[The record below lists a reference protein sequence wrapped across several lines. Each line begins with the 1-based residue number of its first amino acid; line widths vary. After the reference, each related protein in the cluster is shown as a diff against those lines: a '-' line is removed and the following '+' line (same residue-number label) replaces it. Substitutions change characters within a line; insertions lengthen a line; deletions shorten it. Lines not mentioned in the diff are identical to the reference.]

1 MMTMEKNSPFLKY
14 VAEDLLKRYGHDM
27 SGVTLVFPNKRA
39 SLFINEHLAALTDKP
54 IWSPTYTTISE
65 MLQGKSDLVIADDIK
80 LVCELHKSFNQCTGS
95 KELLDQFYGWGT
107 VLLSD
112 FDDIDKSMAK
122 ATDVFANLRDLHAY
136 DNLDYLSEQQIEVL
150 KHFFDNFD
158 EHQNSKLKEKFL
170 HLWSHFGEVY
180 TDFNKRLREQGLAY
194 EGALY
199 RSVVSDESISFG
211 EGPYLMVGFN
221 ALQEVERKLFERLKR
236 ESHALF
242 YWDFDKYYIDD
253 ETRPYEA
260 GTFVKNALLRFPNA
274 FDNDNDAIYNNM
286 ANGKRMR
293 FIGAPT
299 GNVQA
304 RYVGEWLSN
313 DDDRVKAGNRSAVVM
328 CDETLLPTVVHSI
341 PPAVSDLNI
350 TTGFPLSHTSAAS
363 LLTLLLD
370 LNMYGI
376 RGNQYRQKYV
386 NAVLRHPYAMFI
398 SPKAAEVSE
407 DITRRHRYYPR
418 REELAQDDGLR
429 LLFRDL
435 SLNDGSKTYNELE
448 TINEWLLAL
457 LKGIAIEAHQ
467 QKPDSPFD
475 HESIFRVYTL
485 MNKMSGLVK
494 NGDLATDKVTY
505 FRLIRQVVDTT
516 RVPYH
521 GEPAVGLQVMGVLE
535 TRNLDFDHL
544 LILSCNEGNMPQG
557 ADLSSF
563 IPQSIRKAYGLS
575 TIDYNVSLY
584 AYYFYR
590 MIQRAKDVTI
600 MYVNAADNKNTGEM
614 SRFMLQLLVE
624 SGMTIDR
631 MSLHTEQVP
640 IVLEK
645 HPIEKTPEV
654 LAKLEKK
661 DYLSPTSINRY
672 LRCGLQFYYYDIA
685 GIKEPD
691 DDSDEIDNRIFGT
704 IFHNASLFVYDSI
717 TGVDRKTVDE
727 AHPFSAEGHQVEKQ
741 QIENVIKSKT
751 QMEWAVNKAFCQD
764 LFKVEEKESPEYNG
778 LQLIHRNVIMH
789 YLKQLLII
797 DSQLAPFAIH
807 GLEGK
812 VTGTIMAKTSK
823 GMKKVSVG
831 GFIDR
836 LDEVTG
842 KDGVQ
847 RLRVL
852 DYKTGSKDLK
862 SLSCID
868 DVFSPEKIKDHSDYY
883 LQAMLYSWIVS
894 KSAEVNPQ
902 GLPVSPALLFI
913 QHSGKEDYSP
923 VLKFSQGKGKSKE
936 TIEINDICDYNDEM
950 EERLSQLIGEIFEP
964 THPFKPTEDKTTCKN
979 CPYKRLCRS
988 IVKK

>member
-1 MMTMEKNSPFLKY
+1 MEKNTPFLRY

-27 SGVTLVFPNKRA
+27 SAVTVVFPNKRA

-65 MLQGKSDLVIADDIK
+65 MLQDKSDLIIADDIK
-80 LVCELHKSFNQCTGS
+80 LVCDLHKSFNQCTGS
-95 KELLDQFYGWGT
+95 TETLDQFYGWGT

-112 FDDIDKSMAK
+112 FDDIDKCMAK
-122 ATDVFANLRDLHAY
+122 ATDVFSNLRDLHAY
-136 DNLDYLSEQQIEVL
+136 DNVSYLNPQQIEVL
-150 KHFFDNFD
+150 KQFFDTFD
-158 EHQNSKLKEKFL
+158 ENHNSRLQEKFL
-170 HLWSHFGEVY
+170 KLWSHFGEVY
-180 TDFNKRLREQGLAY
+180 TDFNERLRKQGLTY

-199 RSVVSDESISFG
+199 RSVVGDERISFG
-211 EGPYLMVGFN
+211 DGPYLMVGFN
-221 ALQEVERKLFERLKR
+221 ALQEVERQLFLRLKR
-236 ESHALF
+236 ESNALF
-242 YWDFDKYYIDD
+242 YWDFDKYYIGD
-253 ETRPYEA
+253 ETRPNEA
-260 GTFVKNALLRFPNA
+260 GTFVKNALLSFPNA
-274 FDNDNDAIYNNM
+274 FDNDNDAIYDNL
-286 ANGKRMR
+286 ANGKHIR

-313 DDDRVKAGNRSAVVM
+313 DDRVKAGNKSAVVM

-341 PPAVSDLNI
+341 PPTVSDLNI

-363 LLTLLLD
+363 LLSLLLD
-370 LNMYGI
+370 LNMYGM

-398 SPKAAEVSE
+398 STKATEVIE
-407 DITRRHRYYPR
+407 DITKRHRYYPR
-418 REELAQDDGLR
+418 RDELSKDDGLR

-435 SLNDGSKTYNELE
+435 SQNNGSHTYNELE
-448 TINEWLLAL
+448 TINEWLLEL

-494 NGDLATDKVTY
+494 AGDLMTDKVTY
-505 FRLIRQVVDTT
+505 FRLIKQVISAT

-535 TRNLDFDHL
+535 TRNLDFNHL
-544 LILSCNEGNMPQG
+544 LVLSCNEGNMPQG
-557 ADLSSF
+557 ANLSSF

-575 TIDYNVSLY
+575 TIDYSVSLY

-614 SRFMLQLLVE
+614 SRFMLQLMVE
-624 SGMTIDR
+624 SGLKIER
-631 MSLHTEQVP
+631 MALHTEQVP
-640 IVLEK
+640 VMWEK
-645 HPIEKTPEV
+645 RPIEKTPEV
-654 LAKLEKK
+654 YGRLKKK

-685 GIKEPD
+685 GIKEPE

-704 IFHNASLFVYDSI
+704 IFHNASMFIYDSI
-717 TGVDRKTVDE
+717 TGVDREKVDK
-727 AHPFSAEGHQVEKQ
+727 AHPFSATGHRVEKK
-741 QIENVIKSKT
+741 QIENVIHSEEMIKR
-751 QMEWAVNKAFCQD
+751 AVDKAFCQD
-764 LFKVEEKESPEYNG
+764 LFKVEKGESPAYNG
-778 LQLIHRNVIMH
+778 LQLIHRDVIVH
-789 YLKQLLII
+789 YLKQLLTI
-797 DSQLAPFAIH
+797 DSQLAPFTIR

-812 VTGTIMAKTSK
+812 VTGTIMAKTQE
-823 GMKKVSVG
+823 GEVKVRVG
-831 GFIDR
+831 GYIDR

-842 KDGVQ
+842 NDGVR

-852 DYKTGSKDLK
+852 DYKTGSKELK
-862 SLSCID
+862 PLSGMD
-868 DVFSPEKIKDHSDYY
+868 DVFSPEKIDKHSDYY

-894 KSAEVNPQ
+894 QSAELNPQ
-902 GLPVSPALLFI
+902 QLPVSPALLFI
-913 QHSGKEDYSP
+913 QHAGAKDYSP
-923 VLKFSQGKGKSKE
+923 TLKFSFGKGKTKE
-936 TIEINDICDYNDEM
+936 TKEISDMCEFNDEM
-950 EERLSQLIGEIFEP
+950 EERLSQLLGEIYEP
-964 THPFKPTEDKTTCKN
+964 SHPFMPTEDKNNCKH
-979 CPYKRLCRS
+979 CPYKQLCGVM
-988 IVKK
+988 VKRQEN